1 MAENRASGAT
11 TRPTGA
17 APASG
22 ATPEG
27 VVGQA
32 TEAVRHVAESAS
44 ELAQDTYQRG
54 ARYVRD
60 GLGRYP
66 EAGRSIREGTQAVSR
81 PVEQH
86 PLTTLRPPFSVR
98 VGWRSSRIMSWG
110 GRDLFGFLHRCSP
123 ALVVAAILMSTA
135 GNEQA
140 HETEVKAA

>member
-32 TEAVRHVAESAS
+32 TEAVRNVAESAS
-44 ELAQDTYQRG
+44 ELAQDTYARS

-60 GLGRYP
+60 GLDRHP
-66 EAGRSIREGTQAVSR
+66 EAGRSIREGAQAVSR

-86 PLTTLRPPFSVR
+86 PLTAILLAGA
-98 VGWRSSRIMSWG
+98 VGYLLAYVIHGSGFRG
-110 GRDLFGFLHRCSP
+110 GREDVPDYGRTRDYDRHSR
-123 ALVVAAILMSTA
+123 
-135 GNEQA
+135 
-140 HETEVKAA
+140 